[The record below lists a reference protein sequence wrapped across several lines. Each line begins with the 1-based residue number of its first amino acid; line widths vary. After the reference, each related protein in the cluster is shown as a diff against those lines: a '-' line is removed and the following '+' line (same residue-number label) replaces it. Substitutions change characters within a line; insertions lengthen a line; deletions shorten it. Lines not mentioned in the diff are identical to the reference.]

1 MRWISDW
8 KGCKFSRVVETVGF
22 DDFFKEFNKWCNIH
36 HMCTLKMFI
45 PSLAW
50 KDLFNYLEGPSIKK
64 YHHETKFKTY
74 RSQIGICD
82 IEDENQIKDLPICFA
97 TLRGF
102 LSTSTQKYFCGL
114 NY

>member
-1 MRWISDW
+1 MICLGCYFLSTFHFHGMRWIPDW

-22 DDFFKEFNKWCNIH
+22 DEIFKEFNKWCNMY

-50 KDLFNYLEGPSIKK
+50 KDLFNYLERPSINK

-74 RSQIGICD
+74 RSQYRHMR
-82 IEDENQIKDLPICFA
+82 FS
-97 TLRGF
+97 R
-102 LSTSTQKYFCGL
+102 
-114 NY
+114 